1 MSLYIDNDFYL
12 EIQMLSLLSLL
23 GPGISIELK
32 QVKIN
37 IFLIMNTF
45 WGII

>member
-32 QVKIN
+32 Q
-37 IFLIMNTF
+37 T
-45 WGII
+45 GED